1 MIATCKRTIDLFFM
15 EFDISYEE
23 TLWSADYNKSSNQV
37 FLYLHKNHLDIRDE
51 NGVVAWRSK

>member
-1 MIATCKRTIDLFFM
+1 M